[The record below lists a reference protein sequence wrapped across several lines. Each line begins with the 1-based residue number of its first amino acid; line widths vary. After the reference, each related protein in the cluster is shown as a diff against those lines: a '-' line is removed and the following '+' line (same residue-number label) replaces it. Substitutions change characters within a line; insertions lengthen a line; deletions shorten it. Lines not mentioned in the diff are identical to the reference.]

1 MTQILIIGYTS
12 LVILSGNVAA
22 TDLGITSEIKMITTV
37 KTADAIPTL
46 IPNVKP

>member
-22 TDLGITSEIKMITTV
+22 TDLGNHFG
-37 KTADAIPTL
+37 DQ
-46 IPNVKP
+46 NDNNC